1 MNSGPYK
8 KSTIQDIL
16 MKRNISTKSPINNK
30 ILPKSISK
38 EKSNF
43 CLQNKMFTKKF
54 DQKEFFKNIAK
65 PEFKINPIVS
75 NRITRSSQSAK
86 TIPKNNDNRVKE
98 LENEVENLRQVI
110 FS

>member
-8 KSTIQDIL
+8 KNAIQDIL

-43 CLQNKMFTKKF
+43 CLQNKIFTKKF
-54 DQKEFFKNIAK
+54 DKNEFLKNIVK
-65 PEFKINPIVS
+65 TDFKMNPIVS
-75 NRITRSSQSAK
+75 NRVTRSSQSAK
-86 TIPKNNDNRVKE
+86 AIPKNNDNRVKE
-98 LENEVENLRQVI
+98 LENEVESLRQVI
-110 FS
+110 IS